1 MANSLLVG
9 WAGDAYTNWLTQ
21 NAINAPIRLLS
32 NLTGNTIN
40 MGNVATSS
48 INTRKEEKIIDSQAQ
63 VMNQK
68 ANLGY
73 AQVGANISLSIL
85 NEIGAYKEAKL
96 LPNIS
101 HGGNTGDVDFA
112 NNDLNF
118 TFRWMRCKD
127 EFMRQIDNY
136 FTMFGYK
143 INEIK
148 IPNIIGRENFNYIQI
163 SEADDLGYGNIP
175 SVALKAINDI
185 ARRGVTIWHNHANLG
200 DYTVP
205 NTIVT

>member
-1 MANSLLVG
+1 MVNFLLVG
-9 WAGDAYTNWLTQ
+9 WTGDAYTNWLTQ

-32 NLTGNTIN
+32 NLTGNAIN
-40 MGNVATSS
+40 TANVASS
-48 INTRKEEKIIDSQAQ
+48 SKNTREVEKISGSQSQ
-63 VMNQK
+63 FREEK

-96 LPNIS
+96 LPNVS

-112 NNDLNF
+112 HNDLNF
-118 TFRWMRCKD
+118 TFRWLRCKD

-148 IPNIIGRENFNYIQI
+148 IPNITGRENFNYIQI

-175 SVALKAINDI
+175 SVALKSINDI

-200 DYTVP
+200 NYNVSNNIT
-205 NTIVT
+205 N